1 MQTLSISRSPHAK
14 HNSLPD
20 SYIITTSL
28 NPLYHSAVSFA
39 TETTQNTN
47 TLLPESLGTEN
58 PLTNLNRPTEPDGK
72 PPDTGTIN
80 NMVHM
85 DDDEDDSEYIGDSNE
100 EIESSDGDVSLEDQ
114 NTMETADEV
123 VEPIV

>member
-1 MQTLSISRSPHAK
+1 MRTLSNPRNSHAK

-20 SYIITTSL
+20 SYIITSSL

-47 TLLPESLGTEN
+47 TLLPESPGTEN

-85 DDDEDDSEYIGDSNE
+85 DDDEDNSEYMGDSNE
-100 EIESSDGDVSLEDQ
+100 ETESSDGDVCLEDV
-114 NTMETADEV
+114 NTMETVDEA